1 MTKHIDHKRLIEFS
15 KGKYSYNDY
24 LQVKQWLNEWE
35 EKGEIKEH
43 LFDHWKELQ
52 NDSAGSGQSLQHIF
66 EKIQYSILLE
76 EKKSVRKSVVWN
88 FYRQAAAILLIPML
102 AFMLWYSVSSKKT
115 GTTDSL
121 SMAQSWVEINAP
133 EGSRVEFF
141 LPYST
146 SGWLNGGSK
155 LKYPVVFSQHRKVQ
169 LTGEAY
175 FEVKQLAKSDFVVS
189 VPDLD
194 VKVLGTKFNVSA
206 YPDDAVTDV
215 VLNEGKVEIE
225 GKAGVFN
232 QTLSPNEKITFNR
245 DKKSLKMSEVEADRF
260 SAWKDGYLIID
271 NEPLGQVAGRIER
284 WYNAEIVI
292 QDEALKNYRF
302 KATFKDE
309 PLEEVLRLIAITTPV
324 RYEIEK
330 RNADANGVL
339 KQKKVILKLQSLV
352 SH

>member
-1 MTKHIDHKRLIEFS
+1 MSNFIDHKKLFDFS
-15 KGKYSYNDY
+15 NGKYSYNDY

-35 EKGEIKEH
+35 EKPEIREE
-43 LFDHWKELQ
+43 LFNQWKELQ

-66 EKIQYSILLE
+66 EKIQHTVLLE

-88 FYRQAAAILLIPML
+88 FYRQAAAILLIPVL
-102 AFMLWYSVSSKKT
+102 AFSLWYFVSTKKSEVA
-115 GTTDSL
+115 GPSPL
-121 SMAQSWVEINAP
+121 MAQSWVEINAP
-133 EGSRVEFF
+133 EGARVEFF
-141 LPYST
+141 LPDST
-146 SGWLNGGSK
+146 SGWLNSGSK
-155 LKYPVVFSQHRKVQ
+155 LKYPAIFDQHRKVQ

-175 FEVKQLAKSDFVVS
+175 FEVKHREQSDFVVS

-206 YPDDAVTDV
+206 YSGDPVTDV
-215 VLNEGKVEIE
+215 VLAEGKVEIE

-245 DKKSLKMSEVEADRF
+245 DKKSLKMSEVDADRF

-271 NEPLGQVAGRIER
+271 NEPLGQVAGRLER

-292 QDEALKNYRF
+292 QDERLKNYRF

-309 PLEEVLRLIAITTPV
+309 PLEEVLRLVAITTPI

-330 RNADANGVL
+330 RDVDANGVL
-339 KQKKVILKLQSLV
+339 KQKKVILKLK
-352 SH
+352 